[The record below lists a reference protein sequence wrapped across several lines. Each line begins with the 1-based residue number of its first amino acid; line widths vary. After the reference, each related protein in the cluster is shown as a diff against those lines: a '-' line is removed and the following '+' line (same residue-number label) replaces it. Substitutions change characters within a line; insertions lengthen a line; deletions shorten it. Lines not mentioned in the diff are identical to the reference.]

1 MNLEEIYAT
10 APWDWPEDADKIF
23 FDVLGNPNAD
33 PAQRLL
39 AAEMAG
45 NSVVANDKLAQAL
58 LAIVENGEEAI
69 RLRSQ
74 AAISLGPALEHAYL
88 YEFDDPDD
96 MLLTKK
102 VFLLIQ
108 AALEKIYHDA
118 NFPKDVRRSI
128 LEASIRAPQEWHQG
142 AVRAAYQSDDEEW
155 QLTAVFCMGYSNSFE
170 PQILEALESSNPVI
184 HYQAVISAGNQGIE
198 KAWPHIAELLSTAD
212 EDLDLLFAAIEA
224 AVNIGHPEA
233 WLALGKL
240 LDSENDDIIDA
251 THEALAM
258 LEAFSLPE
266 DDE

>member
-1 MNLEEIYAT
+1 MNLEEIYET
-10 APWDWPEDADKIF
+10 APWDWPEETDEIF
-23 FDVLGNPNAD
+23 FDILDDPNSD

-58 LAIVENGEEAI
+58 LAIVENSEEAKE
-69 RLRSQ
+69 LRSQ
-74 AAISLGPALEHAYL
+74 AAISLGPAFEHAYL

-96 MLLTKK
+96 IVLTEK
-102 VFLLIQ
+102 VFLTIQ
-108 AALEKIYHDA
+108 TALEKIYHDA

-128 LEASIRAPQEWHQG
+128 LEASIRAPQEWHQK

-155 QLTAVFCMGYSNSFE
+155 QLTAVFCMGYSKGFE
-170 PQILEALESSNPVI
+170 PQILEALESDNPII
-184 HYQAVISAGNQGIE
+184 HYQAVISAGNQGVE

-233 WLALGKL
+233 GLALGEL
-240 LDSENDDIIDA
+240 LDSENDDIVDA
-251 THEALAM
+251 AHEALAM
-258 LEAFSLPE
+258 LEAFSLLE